1 MTNPLSALLLVFRH
15 LLHGLSRGIAEF
27 RKGQREVLQELGAWP
42 EDKTAQFVFNA
53 LLAML
58 VIGSFGGVLL
68 FFFSL

>member
-1 MTNPLSALLLVFRH
+1 MTNPLSALFRLLREATLGFT
-15 LLHGLSRGIAEF
+15 RGIAEF
-27 RKGQREVLQELGAWP
+27 RQGQREVLQELGAWP

-58 VIGSFGGVLL
+58 VIGSFGGMLL